1 MENFE
6 VYIKKVLKQVHPDT
20 KIRQTTVSLINFMI
34 NKIGDSIIQQSN
46 HLIHPVHY
54 KNISSHADEKS
65 TIGSREIQ
73 TSTKL
78 ILPGEL
84 VKHAVSQGTK
94 AVTKFTSLSTHTS
107 KSDRAG
113 LKFSVARCKEMIEK
127 KSSRVSETAGVYLAG
142 VLEYLTAEILEL
154 AGNACKDERKKVITP
169 YHVKKVVENDQE
181 LLILIFE
188 QNILLPGTMN
198 VKYPRSKKNIPPNF
212 GMHAALYSSN
222 VGGNF

>member
-6 VYIKKVLKQVHPDT
+6 VYIKKVLKQVHPDNQ
-20 KIRQTTVSLINFMI
+20 ISQSAVSLINFMI
-34 NKIGDSIIQQSN
+34 NKIGNSIVQESN
-46 HLIHPVHY
+46 RLIHPTHY
-54 KNISSHADEKS
+54 KNLSSHVDEKI

-78 ILPGEL
+78 IVPGEL

-94 AVTKFTSLSTHTS
+94 AVIKFTSSSTQTS
-107 KSDRAG
+107 KSARAG
-113 LKFSVARCKEMIEK
+113 LQFSVARCKVMIEK
-127 KSSRVSETAGVYLAG
+127 KSPRVSETAGVYLAG

-154 AGNACKDERKKVITP
+154 AGNACKDEHKKVITP
-169 YHVKKVVENDQE
+169 HHVKNAVENDNE
-181 LLILIFE
+181 ILILIFE

-198 VKYPRSKKNIPPNF
+198 VKYPKSKKNIPPNF

>member
-1 MENFE
+1 
-6 VYIKKVLKQVHPDT
+6 
-20 KIRQTTVSLINFMI
+20 MI
-34 NKIGDSIIQQSN
+34 D
-46 HLIHPVHY
+46 
-54 KNISSHADEKS
+54 
-65 TIGSREIQ
+65 
-73 TSTKL
+73 
-78 ILPGEL
+78 
-84 VKHAVSQGTK
+84 GT
-94 AVTKFTSLSTHTS
+94 
-107 KSDRAG
+107 DRAG

-198 VKYPRSKKNIPPNF
+198 VKYPRSKKNIPLILVCMRLFIPPTLEVTF
-212 GMHAALYSSN
+212 KGYWI
-222 VGGNF
+222 

>member
-20 KIRQTTVSLINFMI
+20 QISQSTVSLINFMV
-34 NKIGDSIIQQSN
+34 NKIGNSIVQESN
-46 HLIHPVHY
+46 RLIHPTHY
-54 KNISSHADEKS
+54 KNLSSHVDEKS

-94 AVTKFTSLSTHTS
+94 AVTKFTSSTGSS
-107 KSDRAG
+107 KSARAG
-113 LKFSVARCKEMIEK
+113 LQFSVARCKDMIEK
-127 KSSRVSETAGVYLAG
+127 KSSRVGETAAVYLAG

-154 AGNACKDERKKVITP
+154 AGNACKDEHKKVITP
-169 YHVKKVVENDQE
+169 HHVKKVVENDNE

-198 VKYPRSKKNIPPNF
+198 VKYPKSKKNIPLDF